1 MDETMLVWTDYMRYR
16 VRLRG
21 FNLATVEYI
30 VRYSTERYM
39 DTATGRLVAVGRH
52 DQCLVMVPYEREG
65 NVLTPVTIHVTT
77 RQQVNSRAKSGR
89 FRRFPLTVAMGY
101 TMSASYPCGSPLR
114 ATGKTVQVRR
124 GPAAV
129 TGDKGRLKSLS
140 G

>member
-65 NVLTPVTIHVTT
+65 NVLTPVTIHVPT
-77 RQQVNSRAKSGR
+77 RQQVNSRVKSGR
-89 FRRFPLTVAMGY
+89 FINE
-101 TMSASYPCGSPLR
+101 
-114 ATGKTVQVRR
+114 
-124 GPAAV
+124 
-129 TGDKGRLKSLS
+129 
-140 G
+140 

>member
-77 RQQVNSRAKSGR
+77 RQQVNSRVKSGR
-89 FRRFPLTVAMGY
+89 FINE
-101 TMSASYPCGSPLR
+101 
-114 ATGKTVQVRR
+114 
-124 GPAAV
+124 
-129 TGDKGRLKSLS
+129 
-140 G
+140 

>member
-1 MDETMLVWTDYMRYR
+1 MLVWTDYMRYR

-21 FNLATVEYI
+21 FDLATVEHI

-89 FRRFPLTVAMGY
+89 FLNE
-101 TMSASYPCGSPLR
+101 
-114 ATGKTVQVRR
+114 
-124 GPAAV
+124 
-129 TGDKGRLKSLS
+129 
-140 G
+140 